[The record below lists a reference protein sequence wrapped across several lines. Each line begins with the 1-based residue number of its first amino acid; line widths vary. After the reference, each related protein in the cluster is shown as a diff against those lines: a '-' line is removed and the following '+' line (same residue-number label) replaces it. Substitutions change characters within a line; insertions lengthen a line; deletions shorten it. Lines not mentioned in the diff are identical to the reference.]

1 MTLQINPWV
10 NTYEEQLSVEE
21 KIREKRIFL
30 ELLRKQQPRVEF
42 NKETGESE
50 LVTGPHEVESYN
62 KATGPADEEDMMYFT
77 DCPLC
82 GKDGLLRI
90 DFPVCLPC
98 EEQVRPYRMN
108 FDDKSWHAKVRP
120 IKDTKIKCDG
130 IKYAVLHTMSITDE
144 LGFRRVVG
152 KQSQITHFVTQE
164 EKKLADILDNQCTE
178 CFTKIWKENTCHLC
192 LKELSQT
199 NHDLC
204 KACQKEN
211 PRYDVR
217 ESLMDQKLES
227 EVGKDEAKKSLQ
239 KRKDYYAKTDA
250 QEQEY
255 LKLERRKNATKPGT
269 KLPKKKKSREAKK

>member
-1 MTLQINPWV
+1 MALQIDPWV
-10 NTYEEQLSVEE
+10 DTYEEQLSVEE
-21 KIREKRIFL
+21 KIREKRIAL
-30 ELLRKQQPRVEF
+30 ELLRKENP
-42 NKETGESE
+42 ES
-50 LVTGPHEVESYN
+50 VSKPCDAFPCKGHSHEV
-62 KATGPADEEDMMYFT
+62 DWMYFT
-77 DCPLC
+77 DCALC

-90 DFPVCLPC
+90 DNPVCLSC
-98 EEQVRPYRMN
+98 EDKIRPNRMN
-108 FDDKSWHAKVRP
+108 FGDKSWYAKVRP

-130 IKYAVLHTMSITDE
+130 VKYAVVGTISITDE

-164 EKKLADILDNQCTE
+164 EAKIADVLDNQCAE

-192 LKELSQT
+192 LKESSQA

-217 ESLMDQKLES
+217 ESLMDQKLEL
-227 EVGKDEAKKSLQ
+227 EVGKAEVKESLQ

-250 QEQEY
+250 VERTY
-255 LKLERRKNATKPGT
+255 LESLRRKAQQD
-269 KLPKKKKSREAKK
+269 E

>member
-1 MTLQINPWV
+1 MALQIDPWV
-10 NTYEEQLSVEE
+10 DTYEEQLSVEE
-21 KIREKRIFL
+21 KIREKRIAL
-30 ELLRKQQPRVEF
+30 ELLRKDTCERCGSNKKSHQYADHDFSEGEHQPCDAF
-42 NKETGESE
+42 PCKGHPNMYSM
-50 LVTGPHEVESYN
+50 
-62 KATGPADEEDMMYFT
+62 ADWTCFT
-77 DCPLC
+77 DCALC

-90 DFPVCLPC
+90 DNPVCLSC
-98 EEQVRPYRMN
+98 EDKIRPNRMN
-108 FDDKSWHAKVRP
+108 FGDKSWYAKVRP

-130 IKYAVLHTMSITDE
+130 VKYAVVGTISITDE

-164 EKKLADILDNQCTE
+164 EAKIADVLDNQCAE

-192 LKELSQT
+192 LKESSQA

-217 ESLMDQKLES
+217 ESLMDQKLEL
-227 EVGKDEAKKSLQ
+227 EVGKAEVKESLQ

-250 QEQEY
+250 VERTY
-255 LKLERRKNATKPGT
+255 LESLRRKAQQD
-269 KLPKKKKSREAKK
+269 E